1 MENKLGAG
9 VLVDCTPC
17 PQVRRAVL
25 SYGGPGK
32 AGKLAEWKVYG
43 EDANTIFEVE
53 SDTWTSDKSFH
64 MGGHEEFGITF
75 GH

>member
-1 MENKLGAG
+1 M
-9 VLVDCTPC
+9 
-17 PQVRRAVL
+17 L